1 MKIIRCCS
9 FSVPRFCLWTI
20 LSSLSIGLLLTTS
33 AQLAT
38 AQTSS
43 QSAATPSLNTQATAV
58 NTSTAK
64 DDDRYRIGPGDVL
77 DIRFYNRPQL
87 SREAV
92 RVDGHGMIRMP
103 LVEGEIK
110 AACLTES
117 ELSTEIAS
125 RYLKYYRNPH
135 IDVFIKEYQSEPV
148 AVIGAVNA
156 PGRFQSRNAGRG

>member
-9 FSVPRFCLWTI
+9 FSLPRFCLRGVWGG
-20 LSSLSIGLLLTTS
+20 LSISLLLTVS
-33 AQLAT
+33 SQLAA
-38 AQTSS
+38 AQTSP
-43 QSAATPSLNTQATAV
+43 QSVAAPSRNTQASATA
-58 NTSTAK
+58 NSSTAK
-64 DDDRYRIGPGDVL
+64 DDERYRIGPGDVL

-117 ELSTEIAS
+117 ELATEIAAH
-125 RYLKYYRNPH
+125 YL
-135 IDVFIKEYQSEPV
+135 
-148 AVIGAVNA
+148 
-156 PGRFQSRNAGRG
+156 